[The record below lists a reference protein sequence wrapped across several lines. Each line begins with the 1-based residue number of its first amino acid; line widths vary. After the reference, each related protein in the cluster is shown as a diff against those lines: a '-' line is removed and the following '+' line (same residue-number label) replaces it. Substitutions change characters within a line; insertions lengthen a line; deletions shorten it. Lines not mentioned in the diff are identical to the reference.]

1 MKIRNLYALTASAMM
16 VMVLGACTSEEAV
29 SDGVETSP
37 GGENT
42 SFTISLN
49 NGKNAQTRS
58 AELGA
63 TGTQASETREA
74 KLNKVYAVAFL
85 NGKYYG
91 TFEGTQPADPVG
103 SDDEKGTTY
112 AGTTDYRFDFK
123 KIGSYK
129 VYIVT
134 NVNGV
139 LNAVASGSGFDCS
152 SSTLAV
158 KTIADFTAGTSEP
171 ADLFA
176 SVIDQTPGDDNTA
189 DNFIMTSEEQT
200 VNIDATK
207 IKNQGNIEVERAA
220 ARFDV
225 AVNTDNTTSTDM
237 NANVG
242 SETSNFLMTKITFK
256 NRYTKTL
263 MARDASSNTDMTTV
277 ATRTNT
283 QYDQTAGGAVSGTTS
298 CTATIYG
305 YENYNDLAAVSPDA
319 YTDGVTVFN
328 IQGIYKRGENDK
340 LEVDYDIPFIDENGD
355 VIPIERNHIYKV
367 NLLRKENTPTEFA
380 AMSYTITV
388 VDWATGETL
397 KVTHGDLKDEIAP
410 TVAKVEYGTTPTTV
424 TANSSGNYEIPA
436 AETSV
441 TITTETT
448 SKAAVKLVTDNYKVV
463 LYDKNGVAITGIEI
477 TEDTTKRVYD
487 ENAKLTQVF
496 TVTFPANTSTT
507 DDVEYQ
513 MHLEN
518 QFKTSQKVSFKIIHQ
533 KATS

>member
-1 MKIRNLYALTASAMM
+1 MKIRKLYTLSVSAAMALI
-16 VMVLGACTSEEAV
+16 LGACTSEV
-29 SDGVETSP
+29 SVTDGNEILQ
-37 GGENT
+37 GENNT
-42 SFTISLN
+42 SFSISLK
-49 NGKNAQTRS
+49 NGQVATTR
-58 AELGA
+58 AEK
-63 TGTQASETREA
+63 GTAGTLAAKTREA
-74 KLNKVYAVAFL
+74 QLNKVYAVAFL

-91 TFEGTQPADPVG
+91 TFEGKQLTDEELAASP
-103 SDDEKGTTY
+103 DEKNTTY
-112 AGTTDYRFDFK
+112 TGTTDYRFDFK

-134 NVNGV
+134 NVDGM
-139 LNAVASGSGFDCS
+139 LSAAASGSGFDCS
-152 SSTLAV
+152 ASTDQV
-158 KTIADFTAGTSEP
+158 KTIANFTAGTSVP

-176 SVIDQTPGDDNTA
+176 AVIDQTPGEDNTA
-189 DNFIMTSEEQT
+189 ANFIMTSEEVT

-207 IKNQGNIEVERAA
+207 VKNQGDITVTRAA

-225 AVNTDNTTSTDM
+225 AVNSNM
-237 NANVG
+237 NDNVG
-242 SETSNFLMTKITFK
+242 TENSDFKMTKITLK
-256 NRYTKTL
+256 NRYIKTL
-263 MARDASSNTDMTTV
+263 MARDASSNKDMTSV
-277 ATRTNT
+277 ATNVNT
-283 QYDQTAGGAVSGTTS
+283 EYDQTAGGTSAGTTS

-305 YENYNDLAAVSPDA
+305 YENYNDLDATNPDA
-319 YTDGVTVFN
+319 ATDGVTIVN
-328 IQGIYKRGENDK
+328 IKGTYKRGENAG
-340 LEVDYDIPFIDENGD
+340 LEVDYDIPFIDEDGK
-355 VIPIERNHIYKV
+355 VIPVERNHIYKV
-367 NLLRKENTPTEFA
+367 NLSRKDNTPTAFEK
-380 AMSYTITV
+380 MSYSITV

-448 SKAAVKLVTDNYKVV
+448 SKAAAKLVTDNYKVV
-463 LYDKNGVAITGIEI
+463 LYDKNGDAITGIEI